1 MESDKETNPIPEIQR
16 SAIVMGCPTIFP
28 AGSVC
33 GQVVETSSSSPANRH
48 TPLCPRLFI
57 SPGVRGVDNTPHK
70 LPMATRDIY
79 ETGFDGTSRQTPAQT
94 HVRSVMAGSLPTRS
108 KRSVRDC
115 GLVIDEQRI
124 DHGPEWRTHD
134 QDQRKRTGA
143 PLTAARHDRGLST
156 EIGRGK
162 DANGNNLSGQKHQ
175 RLSRMRREQS
185 RGRFQSKAERNLAH
199 GLGEVRRISGAL
211 ELQFGARSGV
221 SAVPERTE

>member
-1 MESDKETNPIPEIQR
+1 MESDKETNPIRPEIQR

-33 GQVVETSSSSPANRH
+33 GQVVRPPPVAQQIATHRS
-48 TPLCPRLFI
+48 
-57 SPGVRGVDNTPHK
+57 VRGCLSPQGERCRQYTLK

-79 ETGFDGTSRQTPAQT
+79 ETGFDEDVQTNSSTNPCPECDGRVTTNAIET
-94 HVRSVMAGSLPTRS
+94 ICE
-108 KRSVRDC
+108 DC

-143 PLTAARHDRGLST
+143 PLTAARHDRGLD
-156 EIGRGK
+156 GDR
-162 DANGNNLSGQKHQ
+162 
-175 RLSRMRREQS
+175 SRERCEREQPLGKTPATIPNATRTKS
-185 RGRFQSKAERNLAH
+185 RSVPVKAERNLAH

-211 ELQFGARSGV
+211 ELSTRCAIRRV
-221 SAVPERTE
+221 SCSERTE